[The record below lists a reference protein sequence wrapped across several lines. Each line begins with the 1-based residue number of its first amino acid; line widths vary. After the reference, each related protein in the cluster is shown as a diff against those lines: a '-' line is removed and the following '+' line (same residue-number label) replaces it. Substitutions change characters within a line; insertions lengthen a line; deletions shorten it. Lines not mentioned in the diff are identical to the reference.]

1 MRTGNRP
8 VDSAVTLG
16 NSSFR
21 GVVGSK
27 AQLLRVQE
35 KIGGEEA
42 VSANI
47 TNSFEEFFSK
57 RKKKNRVVA
66 EE

>member
-35 KIGGEEA
+35 KIGEEA

>member
-1 MRTGNRP
+1 M
-8 VDSAVTLG
+8 TLG